1 MNSRLLPIISALS
14 AWLTAATAIA
24 ADAEPIEAIQAAA
37 KSSTEAAT
45 GLSNVGPAMFL
56 IAIAF
61 ALLLTLVFRKS
72 ATRVASLIT
81 AAFGKRRIRR
91 ILIQKS
97 RDVLEDFILPG
108 AYGGLTKIDHAILT
122 SGGIICIQTKHYN
135 GIVFGGPE
143 EPQWTNVDGVQ
154 QRKFLNP
161 MIQNEGRTKAL
172 QKVLPSVPVANLV
185 VFTGSVQ
192 FTSPLEKNVIHVR
205 KLNSYIAKF
214 VFGPCKIKDWD
225 AVWMTVKAA
234 ALTDEDSRK
243 DLNAQLSFS

>member
-1 MNSRLLPIISALS
+1 MKFRLLPIISAIS
-14 AWLTAATAIA
+14 SCLTAAMAIA
-24 ADAEPIEAIQAAA
+24 ADVEAVKAAA
-37 KSSTEAAT
+37 ESSTEVAT
-45 GLSNVGPAMFL
+45 GLSNVGPAMFV

-72 ATRVASLIT
+72 ATRVANLIT
-81 AAFGKRRIRR
+81 AEFGKRRIRG
-91 ILIQKS
+91 ILSQRS

-154 QRKFLNP
+154 RRKFLNP

-172 QKVLPSVPVANLV
+172 QKVLPSVPVANLI

-205 KLNSYIAKF
+205 QLNSYIAKF

>member
-1 MNSRLLPIISALS
+1 MKFRLLAIISTIS
-14 AWLTAATAIA
+14 GCLTASIAIA
-24 ADAEPIEAIQAAA
+24 ADAEAVKAAA
-37 KSSTEAAT
+37 ESSTEVAT
-45 GLSNVGPAMFL
+45 GLSNVGPAMFV

-61 ALLLTLVFRKS
+61 ALLLTLVFRTS
-72 ATRVASLIT
+72 ATRVANLIT
-81 AAFGKRRIRR
+81 AEFGKRRMRR
-91 ILIQKS
+91 ILNQRS

-122 SGGIICIQTKHYN
+122 PGGIICIQTKHYN

-143 EPQWTNVDGVQ
+143 EPQWTNVDGLQ

-161 MIQNEGRTKAL
+161 MIQNQGRTKAL